1 MSIAKKLLI
10 STVAMASVSLAA
22 PASAAVEFK
31 GTTSGCFTTSGT
43 CSTTAVATDAGLTFS
58 SGHFDQF
65 TNANGFAAI
74 GGDTENLGNL
84 TLAPNAHDYGNDL
97 FDLLVTF
104 TLPTGTSAGSLFQ
117 ANLTGSLVTL
127 NNGGLSIH
135 FTNPVQTFTSDA
147 GTFMLTV
154 ADVNFS
160 GSSRTD
166 ILNLT
171 QNISANIQAVPEP
184 ATWAMMLIGFGGIGL
199 AMRRR
204 RPSRLAQLA

>member
-1 MSIAKKLLI
+1 MTIAHKFIIAALALG
-10 STVAMASVSLAA
+10 TVSVAA

-43 CSTTAVATDAGLTFS
+43 CSTAPAATVNGLTFL

-65 TNANGFAAI
+65 TNAGGFAAI

-84 TLAPNAHDYGNDL
+84 TLAPNPAGYDNEL

-104 TLPTGTSAGSLFQ
+104 TLPTGTSAGSLFN
-117 ANLTGSLVTL
+117 AELTGSLVTL
-127 NNGGLSIH
+127 NDGGLLIH

-147 GTFMLTV
+147 GTFTLTV

-171 QNISANIQAVPEP
+171 QNISGHVQLLPEP
-184 ATWAMMLIGFGGIGL
+184 GTWGMMLLGFAGIGL
-199 AMRRR
+199 GLRRR
-204 RPSRLAQLA
+204 RPARMAQVA